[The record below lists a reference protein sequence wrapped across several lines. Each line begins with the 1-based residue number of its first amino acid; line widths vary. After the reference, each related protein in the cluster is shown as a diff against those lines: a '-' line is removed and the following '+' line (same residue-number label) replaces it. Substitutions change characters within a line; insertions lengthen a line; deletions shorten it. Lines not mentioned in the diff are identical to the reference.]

1 MTLENPKLDIS
12 NFSTFE
18 TRLTAIEAALGMTNA
33 DVLSDA
39 VNELS
44 SGLFSFN
51 NQSSTTNLTKVLVL
65 TTTVTG
71 NAGEMIKKGSFTL
84 NGVDSSYKCF
94 PVGLVTRVRAWGNT
108 TNPTKA
114 VVRTVLS
121 GDGNAYYN
129 GGTEVP
135 FRVYYPLDD
144 ATKSTAA
151 MVFTVYLLVL
161 CTQDYSV

>member
-44 SGLFSFN
+44 SGLFMFN
-51 NQSSTTNLTKVLVL
+51 NQSSTTNLTKVMVL
-65 TTTVTG
+65 SKTVEAAAST
-71 NAGEMIKKGSFTL
+71 KLTKDSFLL

-94 PVGLVTRVRAWGNT
+94 PVAITTRVRAWGSTANQ
-108 TNPTKA
+108 NHVVPSA
-114 VVRTVLS
+114 VIV
-121 GDGNAYYN
+121 GDGSAYYN
-129 GGTEVP
+129 GGSSVS
-135 FRVYYPLDD
+135 FRVFHQLEDG
-144 ATKSTAA
+144 TAMA
-151 MVFTVYLLVL
+151 SKMVFTVYLLVL